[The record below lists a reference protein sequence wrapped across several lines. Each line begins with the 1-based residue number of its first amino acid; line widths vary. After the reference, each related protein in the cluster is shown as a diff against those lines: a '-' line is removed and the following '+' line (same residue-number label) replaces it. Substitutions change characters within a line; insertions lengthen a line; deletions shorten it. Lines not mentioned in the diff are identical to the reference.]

1 MINQL
6 LTISHLLA
14 MINQLFTIISQL
26 LAIHNGVPFS
36 QVYSI
41 IPMVELSMWIAFGGP
56 RWDPLGKEEAQ
67 NMHQG
72 WKPFER
78 ISIYIY
84 IHMQLHT
91 YVYINHIVCI
101 TTDIYIYSWLVVS
114 QWCTECSIQKHHFR
128 TYGLCVMILFISVL
142 RDYHFPI
149 SSTCPN
155 GQDTQRL
162 QLVLP
167 WPWNFRVCTLCTNI
181 LGQT

>member
-1 MINQL
+1 MVSLFLRFTASFRWSNSVCGSRSGAPDGIRWGKKKRRTCTKGGSL
-6 LTISHLLA
+6 LKGS
-14 MINQLFTIISQL
+14 
-26 LAIHNGVPFS
+26 V
-36 QVYSI
+36 
-41 IPMVELSMWIAFGGP
+41 
-56 RWDPLGKEEAQ
+56 
-67 NMHQG
+67 
-72 WKPFER
+72 
-78 ISIYIY
+78 YIY